1 MWNIDLPAWERYDF
15 GDPKLPEIV
24 QSVQERGLVAIDTE
38 TTGLNIMSDR
48 VLFWSLSWDEA
59 GTGRRR
65 RLCMEA
71 ATLEYFREVFA
82 DPTMRWIMANAKF
95 DMHMIAN
102 GGHSVA
108 GAILAGECAD
118 VAVMHALLNEEKSH
132 ALKDMAFDVLGWKWS
147 DFFDTFRPQMV
158 PDESKPPKKLKGG
171 KLSQPTRKETVGE
184 MLLRCNRDDPARLN
198 DYASNDAFGTLQLY
212 YALEKQLL
220 SQKTYTLYPEWL
232 PTMADLFFK
241 TEVPF
246 TKVLWKCER
255 NGIFV
260 NPAYMQERRGPMVET
275 INRLERQ
282 MVAEAEKVAQGMLG
296 ESFHSDGSPFKP
308 NSLEDQKHFY
318 FDLLELR
325 PLSFTGGGKSG
336 VKNPSVDAKFLEHY
350 AQETPMAKYDQ
361 ERRKLTKLIST
372 YIDGGAKHYDRNYRI
387 HTRYNQDV
395 ARTGRLSSSEP
406 NCFSGDTEVLTRE
419 GWLRLDTLPEQVPVA
434 QWNNGV
440 VSFVVPTAYVGY
452 RKEQVGRL
460 IRKSNQHIDL
470 AFTPDH
476 RCPLRHRKTGE
487 WRLFTAEEY
496 PEDWQQ
502 IHAGHYSGGS
512 YEPSEEELIMLCAT
526 QADGSWSYNS
536 VDFSFKKSRKI
547 VRLLGALTKLGWDHT
562 VNTACTR
569 GRTRI
574 CVKGEAVSRLRR
586 MLGGSKQ
593 FGPWVLDLAR
603 ERLDFFCEEIFRW
616 DGCITR
622 MNHYS
627 SNSKNNAD
635 WVQAA
640 LLLSGARA
648 NVREYQG
655 AKNIN
660 YQVDVTHRDYS
671 MTTNV
676 QHEDLG
682 CQQVY
687 CVSVPSSYLLV
698 RRNGKACVTGN
709 CQNIPKLEGDIHRLR
724 GAFQAT
730 PGNVLI
736 VGDYE
741 QLEMRLLACGTV
753 TKDNPGGAK
762 DMIQI
767 FLDGKDIHMG
777 NAEMVYGPL
786 IKQQY
791 GWDLTYDFL
800 KEAKKIDGQV
810 KAGKLPPEALTERH
824 HIALEKRNHI
834 KAVGF
839 GINYGMRE
847 ARLGRNLGI
856 SKEAALGIIN
866 TYFET
871 YPAVAEFFETIA
883 EDVRQ
888 CGFSYTVLGRR
899 RSHTQIF
906 SQNKMDRAA
915 EEREATSMTIQGTAA
930 DVVKMA
936 MIKCDKA
943 KLDERLGCYMLLQI
957 HDELVFE
964 CKKETADIAKEEIRQ
979 CMEHALPTDLIVP
992 LTVSLG
998 IGDSWATA
1006 K

>member
-1 MWNIDLPAWERYDF
+1 MWNVDLPAWERYNF

-24 QSVQERGLVAIDTE
+24 RSVQERGLVAIDTE

-59 GTGRRR
+59 DTGKRR

-71 ATLEYFREVFA
+71 ATLEYFRGVFA

-108 GAILAGECAD
+108 GAILAGECVD

-132 ALKDMAFDVLGWKWS
+132 ALKDMALDVLGWKWS

-260 NPAYMQERRGPMVET
+260 NPEYMQERRVPMVET
-275 INRLERQ
+275 IARLERQ
-282 MVAEAEKVAQGMLG
+282 MVAEAEKVAQEILG
-296 ESFHSDGSPFKP
+296 ESFHSDGSPFRP

-318 FDLLELR
+318 FDILELR
-325 PLSFTGGGKSG
+325 PLSFTSGGKSG

-350 AQETPMAKYDQ
+350 APETPMAKYDQ

-395 ARTGRLSSSEP
+395 ARCMPAGELVLTSRGYLPVEKVKVGDFVIGHSGQPRKVVNLSVHAPTPIYRVHLANGLELRTNGEHMYHTPCSNESGLTRWTRAEDLTSGTPVAVHSAPEQWRPINHWPPFEVSSWGRVRNGRTGCIRETQPKGRWGHRKVTLYRHGAQTLGDNKRDFAVHRLVLRAFVGEDTRETRHLNGIAWDNTVENLCYGTSKENRQDALRHGTMSQRRAGRTKLTGADINKIRGTVRAEQPPSSTAKLTYGLAESIRDRATGRPGEAATLAKKYGVTTTAMYNLLRGITWPDEYGVSEGTIRGIQTGRRWPGEDYIEGAGASFSLSHVEWVRREPPKTVFGLEVEEDHSHVTGGIVTHNTGRLSSSEP
-406 NCFSGDTEVLTRE
+406 NL
-419 GWLRLDTLPEQVPVA
+419 
-434 QWNNGV
+434 
-440 VSFVVPTAYVGY
+440 
-452 RKEQVGRL
+452 
-460 IRKSNQHIDL
+460 
-470 AFTPDH
+470 
-476 RCPLRHRKTGE
+476 
-487 WRLFTAEEY
+487 
-496 PEDWQQ
+496 
-502 IHAGHYSGGS
+502 
-512 YEPSEEELIMLCAT
+512 
-526 QADGSWSYNS
+526 
-536 VDFSFKKSRKI
+536 
-547 VRLLGALTKLGWDHT
+547 
-562 VNTACTR
+562 
-569 GRTRI
+569 
-574 CVKGEAVSRLRR
+574 
-586 MLGGSKQ
+586 
-593 FGPWVLDLAR
+593 
-603 ERLDFFCEEIFRW
+603 
-616 DGCITR
+616 
-622 MNHYS
+622 
-627 SNSKNNAD
+627 
-635 WVQAA
+635 
-640 LLLSGARA
+640 
-648 NVREYQG
+648 
-655 AKNIN
+655 
-660 YQVDVTHRDYS
+660 
-671 MTTNV
+671 
-676 QHEDLG
+676 
-682 CQQVY
+682 
-687 CVSVPSSYLLV
+687 
-698 RRNGKACVTGN
+698 
-709 CQNIPKLEGDIHRLR
+709 QNIPKLEGDIHRLR

-753 TKDNPGGAK
+753 TKDNPEGAK

-839 GINYGMRE
+839 G
-847 ARLGRNLGI
+847 
-856 SKEAALGIIN
+856 
-866 TYFET
+866 
-871 YPAVAEFFETIA
+871 
-883 EDVRQ
+883 
-888 CGFSYTVLGRR
+888 
-899 RSHTQIF
+899 
-906 SQNKMDRAA
+906 
-915 EEREATSMTIQGTAA
+915 
-930 DVVKMA
+930 
-936 MIKCDKA
+936 
-943 KLDERLGCYMLLQI
+943 
-957 HDELVFE
+957 
-964 CKKETADIAKEEIRQ
+964 
-979 CMEHALPTDLIVP
+979 
-992 LTVSLG
+992 
-998 IGDSWATA
+998 
-1006 K
+1006 